1 MKRNQSHQ
9 TLSTSMTRRVY
20 NLMTRTLSNFD
31 RNFNFVE
38 VETAENFKHDLKN
51 SFNDVIRAMRD
62 ELEDYDID
70 YRPFRYRE
78 DNIVAITTTF
88 MSTVQ
93 KIEFTNKP
101 SIKIYSSIEKVRVLD
116 AVRNEFG
123 TGVLY
128 IDDSNPNSIILEI
141 VGLKPCIDIVIPIM
155 DKYKLHTSVKDI
167 YVNWR
172 ESLVKQYIKG
182 DVNHD

>member
-1 MKRNQSHQ
+1 M
-9 TLSTSMTRRVY
+9 
-20 NLMTRTLSNFD
+20 
-31 RNFNFVE
+31 
-38 VETAENFKHDLKN
+38 
-51 SFNDVIRAMRD
+51 
-62 ELEDYDID
+62 
-70 YRPFRYRE
+70 
-78 DNIVAITTTF
+78 
-88 MSTVQ
+88 
-93 KIEFTNKP
+93 
-101 SIKIYSSIEKVRVLD
+101 D